1 MGKIF
6 LLFFILSY
14 LFKYIYLEIRTN
26 SPLYCLKGKT
36 CELQIISEE
45 AFTEEQNCS
54 LSENKTI
61 CSCTYNTTNDNQ
73 SNICNGYNFIVII
86 FSMNFSDEEEEQMF
100 IKIENY
106 DKLNDITIISVSDD
120 YELYSNEG
128 DIIKLDLYDY
138 VTGELYFSIN
148 NNQST
153 NKTVDSGTIIF
164 PLIYLQTY
172 YPHYIST
179 VEDINVPFII
189 PIGSSDFEEYFKSPK
204 LKLNDTF
211 YDLTETGKT
220 SKFNDITFKYY
231 STENISFPPSKI
243 MYEGYLIFQ
252 SIFENNQSEKLFF
265 VPINVNISK
274 NTFFYF
280 VNPKKTS
287 LEINILGFN
296 MGLTGTIIAKNST
309 GETIDTI
316 YEDNILEIYDEN
328 FGVYDIYILIEE
340 YYEIKTSAQFFI
352 LYRIAFEENQ
362 IKFGRFISPYNISLY
377 LKDIIMIN
385 KVYAVLINKDNNEQ
399 DDTIEFTFDEETKL
413 FSLKNPIEKAGN
425 YQLSIINKYD
435 STDFIDYPFVI
446 YDTINLEKKIY
457 SSK

>member
-6 LLFFILSY
+6 LLFFIISY

-26 SPLYCLKGKT
+26 SPLYCLKGKI

-45 AFTEEQNCS
+45 AFTEEQNCT

-61 CSCTYNTTNDNQ
+61 CSCTYNTTNNYR
-73 SNICNGYNFIVII
+73 SNICNGYNFIVIV
-86 FSMNFSDEEEEQMF
+86 FSIYFSNDDEEPMF

-265 VPINVNISK
+265 TPIDINISK

-287 LEINILGFN
+287 LEINIFGFN

-316 YEDNILEIYDEN
+316 FEDDELYIYDER

-352 LYRIAFEENQ
+352 SY
-362 IKFGRFISPYNISLY
+362 
-377 LKDIIMIN
+377 
-385 KVYAVLINKDNNEQ
+385 
-399 DDTIEFTFDEETKL
+399 
-413 FSLKNPIEKAGN
+413 
-425 YQLSIINKYD
+425 
-435 STDFIDYPFVI
+435 
-446 YDTINLEKKIY
+446 
-457 SSK
+457 

>member
-26 SPLYCLKGKT
+26 SPLYCLKGKI

-45 AFTEEQNCS
+45 AFTEEQNCT

-106 DKLNDITIISVSDD
+106 DKLNDITIISVTDD
-120 YELYSNEG
+120 YELYSNEE

-138 VTGELYFSIN
+138 IIGELYFSIN

-179 VEDINVPFII
+179 VEDINIPFII
-189 PIGSSDFEEYFKSPK
+189 PISSSDFEEYFKSPK

-211 YDLTETGKT
+211 YDLTETGNT
-220 SKFNDITFKYY
+220 SQLDDITFKYY

-265 VPINVNISK
+265 TPIDINISEFSFFTSTNPK
-274 NTFFYF
+274 NTN
-280 VNPKKTS
+280 V
-287 LEINILGFN
+287 EIIFLGFN

-352 LYRIAFEENQ
+352 SY
-362 IKFGRFISPYNISLY
+362 
-377 LKDIIMIN
+377 
-385 KVYAVLINKDNNEQ
+385 
-399 DDTIEFTFDEETKL
+399 
-413 FSLKNPIEKAGN
+413 
-425 YQLSIINKYD
+425 
-435 STDFIDYPFVI
+435 
-446 YDTINLEKKIY
+446 
-457 SSK
+457 